1 MRKRLYEIIEVSKN
15 NDKASMAYDIVMMC
29 AIAVSIV
36 PLALKKLIVFFIIQI
51 FSRLF
56 YLSSIMYLG

>member
-29 AIAVSIV
+29 AIVVSIV
-36 PLALKKLIVFFIIQI
+36 PLALKKTYSVFHYTDI
-51 FSRLF
+51 FTTFLWC
-56 YLSSIMYLG
+56 